1 MISLIMRF
9 IILELQAGGMAACSE
24 RGADLGEV
32 FRLDAKAEGDS
43 VAIGGWLSKGAST
56 TRAAPWFSVSLNRRN
71 APWAFMKGETFR
83 VIASLELLGAL
94 VGLMVLLPL
103 VDAGPGEASAL
114 LGLSCGTDNLG
125 NTFLLDRMLTTKY
138 PLGVILMELAHQC
151 RVRRV
156 ALRASWLPRLQNEE
170 ADALTNLDFRHFD
183 PVKRIRV
190 DLSKLKFGVLT
201 ELFAEGE
208 EYVAKLEHLKMEA
221 KGSKRQVEAG
231 AGKRLAGDKLR
242 DRDPWLS

>member
-1 MISLIMRF
+1 MIALIMRF
-9 IILELQAGGMAACSE
+9 MIRELQAGGMASCSE
-24 RGADLGEV
+24 RGQDLGEV

-43 VAIGGWLSKGAST
+43 VAIGGWLSKGSSCT
-56 TRAAPWFSVSLNRRN
+56 KKAPWFSVSLNRRN

-103 VDAGPGEASAL
+103 VDQGPGEASAL

-156 ALRASWLPRLQNEE
+156 ALRAAWLPRLQHEE

-183 PVKRIRV
+183 AARRIQV
-190 DLSKLKFGVLT
+190 DLG
-201 ELFAEGE
+201 
-208 EYVAKLEHLKMEA
+208 KLEEGFVRPCARGHEHVLHEIVC
-221 KGSKRQVEAG
+221 GVCSNQWVRVRVG
-231 AGKRLAGDKLR
+231 
-242 DRDPWLS
+242 